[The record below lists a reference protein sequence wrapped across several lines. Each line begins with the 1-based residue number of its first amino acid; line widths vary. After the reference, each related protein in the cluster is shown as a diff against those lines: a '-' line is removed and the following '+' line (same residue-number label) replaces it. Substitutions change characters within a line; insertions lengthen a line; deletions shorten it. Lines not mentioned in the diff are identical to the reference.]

1 VFLLLLG
8 ISQTGCRNHCELVE
22 MALRAREQDLRA
34 LKEEL
39 VRLQVENCG
48 LKKELIDQ
56 HQSAWIPGGGPIS
69 PEYASQTYM
78 LKRVTLGRGTGG
90 YSETAKPWDD
100 ALQVVIEPRDSA
112 DDIIKAP
119 GKVQITALE
128 ISPEGL
134 KAPLSTWN
142 ISAEQLRNSWKQ
154 GFFSNGYVLV
164 LPWQQMPKN
173 KQVRVTIRFQLSDG
187 RVFEADKDVT
197 VIVGPMILPAPKGPI
212 MIDPKAPIMTE
223 PTWPGSLESLP
234 IPKEK
239 SGTMGNPPRP
249 TGSNVHSTSN
259 WQPASLNGAVKM
271 LPPVPVHA
279 KNTPPSSA
287 E

>member
-22 MALRAREQDLRA
+22 MALRAREQDLRV

-39 VRLQVENCG
+39 LRLQVENCG
-48 LKKELIDQ
+48 LQKELID
-56 HQSAWIPGGGPIS
+56 HRQSTWLPGGGPIS

-90 YSETAKPWDD
+90 YSESGKPWDD

-128 ISPEGL
+128 ISQEGL
-134 KAPLSTWN
+134 KAPISSWN
-142 ISAEQLRNSWKQ
+142 ISPEQLRNSWRQ
-154 GFFSNGYVLV
+154 GLFSNGYVLV
-164 LPWQQMPKN
+164 LPWQQMPKS
-173 KQVRVTIRFQLSDG
+173 KQIRVIIRFQLSDG

-197 VIVGPMILPAPKGPI
+197 VNIGPMILPAPT
-212 MIDPKAPIMTE
+212 APIMTE
-223 PTWPGSLESLP
+223 PSWPGSLESLP

-239 SGTMGNPPRP
+239 SGMINPPAP
-249 TGSNVHSTSN
+249 NAANVQSKSN
-259 WQPASLNGAVKM
+259 WQPASLDGAVKM
-271 LPPVPVHA
+271 LQPVPLHG
-279 KNTPPSSA
+279 KSA
-287 E
+287 APAGAE